1 MDEKIRRADLYLRAK
16 YPHLDTRIFKLT
28 DDFYGILLKNFTG
41 NFNEI
46 QQEFDY
52 SIKPMATPVNL
63 FEKMPSNIEKE
74 LSIIKDD
81 EIGNNFS
88 GLPLTLLEVKYLLM
102 AKFPM
107 IEIIYIEEIFDTERK
122 LNVYTDIISD
132 ENIKKEVINLLDSLD
147 IPLNCN
153 LIDDKSED
161 INKKNIERKEKKKSS
176 SIKDN
181 NPLANAYFD
190 SFENPIIHS
199 FPTKLNKTK
208 IIYEERDEQI
218 WFDKL
223 GEIYAGKFTKT
234 DILKDVNINNSCY
247 IDYSLFNNVNI
258 RNGIVLYDKIFVE
271 LPISSDIKTF
281 CSAQKINSDE
291 IIQLC
296 KENKLTFILPQP
308 SYRYDFNFLNELYK
322 INSNCIL
329 SRRALSALII
339 CDLVE
344 INKNYFINALG
355 ISDSMYEISEIIK
368 QTDEKYDK
376 IDFYNFFTWPQKALR
391 SVLEVFL
398 FGSTYKS
405 VNFGINNL
413 FTNML
418 DDKQKKKMKI
428 EFEFGIN
435 SDKVHI
441 SSALNSQYLPY
452 FEGTMY
458 SNRIVTSIMGN
469 MLNFYKNSSI
479 EKIQN
484 YMTERH
490 KIITNNT
497 MLPINLIEVDEYRS
511 ITELNHLSKKYFSSS
526 NFSSILGYLLSIPPE
541 DMGKKIIEYNNLV
554 ENEINRSKKKS
565 DFIDLSV
572 TSVTDAVGLVIPF
585 FSTMTKILLGI
596 VQKSNLSKLK
606 IDKIKEAFYK
616 LEQRQKYDE
625 KKAISFLSKINSV
638 ARLIKKYE

>member
-1 MDEKIRRADLYLRAK
+1 MDERIRRTDLYLRAK

-46 QQEFDY
+46 QKEFDY
-52 SIKPMATPVNL
+52 SIKPMTIPVHL
-63 FEKMPSNIEKE
+63 FEKIPSNIEKE
-74 LSIIKDD
+74 LPIIKDD

-107 IEIIYIEEIFDTERK
+107 IEILHLEEFFDPDGK
-122 LNVYTDIISD
+122 LNFYTDIISD
-132 ENIKKEVINLLDSLD
+132 ENIKKDLINFLYSLD
-147 IPLNCN
+147 IPLKYY
-153 LIDDKSED
+153 LIENKIEG
-161 INKKNIERKEKKKSS
+161 INKGKREREEREKSSS
-176 SIKDN
+176 SIKDS
-181 NPLANAYFD
+181 NPLTSTYFD
-190 SFENPIIHS
+190 SLENPIIHS
-199 FPTKLNKTK
+199 FPTKLSKTK
-208 IIYEERDEQI
+208 IICEERDEQI

-234 DILKDVNINNSCY
+234 DILNDVNINNSCY

-271 LPISSDIKTF
+271 LPVSSDIKTF

-308 SYRYDFNFLNELYK
+308 SFRYDFNFLNELYK
-322 INSNCIL
+322 INSHCIL

-344 INKNYFINALG
+344 INKNHFVNALG
-355 ISDSMYEISEIIK
+355 ISDSIYEISEIIK
-368 QTDEKYDK
+368 QTNEKYHK
-376 IDFYNFFTWPQKALR
+376 IDFYNIFTWPQKALR

-413 FTNML
+413 FTDMFDN
-418 DDKQKKKMKI
+418 KQKKEM

-435 SDKVHI
+435 SDKAHI

-452 FEGTMY
+452 FEGTIY

-484 YMTERH
+484 YVTERQ

-497 MLPINLIEVDEYRS
+497 MLPINLIEVAEYKS
-511 ITELNHLSKKYFSSS
+511 ITELNHLSKKYFSSN
-526 NFSSILGYLLSIPPE
+526 NFSSILGYFLSLPPE
-541 DMGKKIIEYNNLV
+541 DMRKKIIEYNSLV

-565 DFIDLSV
+565 DIIDLSV
-572 TSVTDAVGLVIPF
+572 TAVTDLVGLFIPF
-585 FSTMTKILLGI
+585 FGTMAKTLVDI

-606 IDKIKEAFYK
+606 IDKIREAFYK
-616 LEQRQKYDE
+616 LEQGQKYDE